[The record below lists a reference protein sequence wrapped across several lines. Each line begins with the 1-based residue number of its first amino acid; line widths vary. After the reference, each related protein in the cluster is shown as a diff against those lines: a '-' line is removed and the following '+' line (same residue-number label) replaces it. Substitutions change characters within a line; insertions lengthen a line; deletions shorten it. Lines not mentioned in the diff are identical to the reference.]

1 MEKNIIKTDE
11 LPRVFVPLPFM
22 KIFETEYVLQT
33 GIEIT
38 CFSNLLVIVTVGAA
52 EYQII

>member
-1 MEKNIIKTDE
+1 MSVLDFS
-11 LPRVFVPLPFM
+11 PPLFSED
-22 KIFETEYVLQT
+22 FETEYTVQR

-52 EYQII
+52 EY

>member
-1 MEKNIIKTDE
+1 MEKIIIKTDE
-11 LPRVFVPLPFM
+11 LPRFFPPLLPED
-22 KIFETEYVLQT
+22 FETEYIVQR

-52 EYQII
+52 EY